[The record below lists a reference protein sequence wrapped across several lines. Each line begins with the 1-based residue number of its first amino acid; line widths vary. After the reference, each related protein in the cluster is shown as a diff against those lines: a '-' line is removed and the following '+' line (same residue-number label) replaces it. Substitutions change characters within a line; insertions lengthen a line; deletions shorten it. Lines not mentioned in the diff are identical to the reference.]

1 MASKSFNKG
10 GFMTSEKKIRRALA
24 ALDTA
29 VQEWYAEH
37 NPGNKSH
44 YASAHICDY
53 EEGIHASRITLQTD
67 VEGDNYTDICS
78 SKCSKELQA

>member
-1 MASKSFNKG
+1 
-10 GFMTSEKKIRRALA
+10 MTSEQKIKRALS
-24 ALDTA
+24 ALDSA

-37 NPGNKSH
+37 NPENKEH

-53 EEGIHASRITLQTD
+53 DYEAGLHASRVTLQAD
-67 VEGDNYTDICS
+67 VDGQNYKDIYS